1 MNAEKKPRF
10 LEEDLQRL
18 RGLRL
23 LDDDFM
29 KVFFDGNIEAT
40 TLLLNIFFGRDDMV
54 VTEVIGQ
61 REVKNVGGRSVR
73 LDILAK
79 DSTGKVYDIEV
90 QRADKG
96 ASAQRARFNS
106 AMLDTQLLAAGEDFD
121 KLVDTYVILITEND
135 VIGKGLP
142 LYEIDRYIKQTH
154 ELFGDG
160 SHILYVNGAYQNNE
174 SQIGKLMHDFR
185 CVEPEDMNFPLLA
198 DRARYFKESEGGRE
212 IMCKMMEDM
221 RNEAAKAAD
230 YARRVQT
237 AKNLLVIGK
246 LSYDEIAQ
254 CSDLTIDEVKA
265 LDEKKSA

>member
-1 MNAEKKPRF
+1 M
-10 LEEDLQRL
+10 

-29 KVFFDGNIEAT
+29 KVFFDRNIEAA

-54 VTEVIGQ
+54 VTEVVGQ
-61 REVKNVGGRSVR
+61 REIKNVSGHSVK

-79 DSTGKVYDIEV
+79 DSTGKIYDIEV

-96 ASAQRARFNS
+96 ASAQRTRFNS
-106 AMLDTQLLAAGEDFD
+106 AMMDTILLSPSEDFD

-135 VIGKGLP
+135 VIGKGFP
-142 LYEIDRYIKQTH
+142 IYEIDRYIKQTH

-160 SHILYVNGAYQNNE
+160 SHILYVNGAYHNDE
-174 SQIGKLMHDFR
+174 TQIGKLMHNFR

-198 DRARYFKESEGGRE
+198 NRARYFKESEGGRE

-221 RNEAAKAAD
+221 RNEAVRAD
-230 YARRVQT
+230 KVANALT
-237 AKNLLVIGK
+237 MLADG
-246 LSYDEIAQ
+246 LSYEKVAKY
-254 CSDLTIDEVKA
+254 SGLTIEEIKELDQKKA
-265 LDEKKSA
+265 PDTSEYKLPVW